1 MILPLKRTL
10 SVTMVLISILLAGL
24 LALGIRQYQLHRH
37 HQEIIRQTE
46 QLLFQFS
53 LIREHIV
60 ESLLSGRVGQLHEA
74 SREVET
80 FHANVARVM
89 ENTHIPDDYKLT
101 FAGQVDLPGLV
112 LLLRNPEEPRKPE
125 ASERLN
131 HAVRV
136 LGERLTLFD
145 RLVLNHAKRQLV
157 DFQTTVIGILAL
169 TVVGL
174 IMLLFFGY
182 RRLAVPLFA
191 LMGQVREVREGK
203 RSGIAAGGS
212 WHEVR
217 TLALLVDEPLR
228 EVQTLARRQSR
239 QQHLLQMIREVLKQL
254 SETGSI
260 DDLYR
265 GISKALLANHDYCLA
280 WIGMPEPAGGNLLPV
295 VVDGSSI
302 MSSRECQE
310 CMVVL
315 LGMAK
320 EQDEEQNQA
329 LSAYRTGCP
338 VLRQDILAGVPKG
351 PFRNTPLAE
360 GKLSCVS
367 LPIRKGEMVLGV
379 LNLYSLQPEVFGAA
393 EQDLLLRLLDLVA
406 TVTRSLDRE
415 AARRAA
421 AASGRLLSSP
431 ETAGELALEINN
443 LCNGIINYAQV
454 LTDELGNLG
463 PEEQSGLLAR
473 IIKEGERIA
482 VLTRPL
488 LASELD

>member
-1 MILPLKRTL
+1 MILPLKKTL
-10 SVTMVLISILLAGL
+10 SVTMMLITVLLVGL
-24 LALGIRQYQLHRH
+24 LALSIQQYQLHRH

-46 QLLFQFS
+46 QLLFQFA

-60 ESLLSGRVGQLHEA
+60 ESLLSGRAGQLHA
-74 SREVET
+74 VSREVEI
-80 FHANVARVM
+80 FHGNVARVM
-89 ENTHIPDDYKLT
+89 ENTHIPDEYKLT

-112 LLLRNPEEPRKPE
+112 LLLRSQEEPRNPE
-125 ASERLN
+125 AGERLN
-131 HAVRV
+131 HAVRI

-145 RLVLNHAKRQLV
+145 RMVLNHAKRQLV
-157 DFQTTVIGILAL
+157 GFQTTVIGILAL

-174 IMLLFFGY
+174 VMLLFFGY

-191 LMGQVREVREGK
+191 LMGQMREVREGK
-203 RSGIAAGGS
+203 RSSIAAGG

-217 TLALLVDEPLR
+217 VLASMIDEPLR
-228 EVQTLARRQSR
+228 QVQTLTRRQTLH
-239 QQHLLQMIREVLKQL
+239 QHLLQMIREVLKKL
-254 SETGSI
+254 SESANV

-265 GISKALLANHDYCLA
+265 GISKGLLANPDYCLA
-280 WIGMPEPAGGNLLPV
+280 WIAMPEPAGGNLLPV
-295 VVDGSSI
+295 VVDGSSS
-302 MSSRECQE
+302 MSSRECKE
-310 CMVVL
+310 CMAVL
-315 LGMAK
+315 LGMAE

-329 LSAYRTGCP
+329 LCTYRTGQA
-338 VLRQDILAGVPKG
+338 VLRQDILAGVAKG

-367 LPIRKGEMVLGV
+367 LPIRKGESVIGV
-379 LNLYSLQPEVFGAA
+379 LNLYSLHPEVFEAV
-393 EQDLLLRLLDLVA
+393 ELDLLLRLLELAA
-406 TVTRSLDRE
+406 TVARSLDRE

-431 ETAGELALEINN
+431 EAAGELALEINN

-463 PEEQSGLLAR
+463 AEEQSGLLAR

-488 LASELD
+488 LAPELE